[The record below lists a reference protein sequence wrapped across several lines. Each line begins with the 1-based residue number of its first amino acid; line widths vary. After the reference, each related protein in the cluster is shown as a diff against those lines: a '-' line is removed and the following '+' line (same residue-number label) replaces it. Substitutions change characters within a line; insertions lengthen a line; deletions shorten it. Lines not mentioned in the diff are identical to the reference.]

1 MASKMFMFP
10 FNDLTDYQFKHL
22 DEPLIIPDDILGMI
36 TALSKSVFRH
46 YVDYN
51 TYIRIF
57 RQEYPKLKAK
67 LSANDEDTVVA
78 LRAYLDSDQYLQ
90 QTGEIYTAHMRR
102 PRPDNVRD
110 LIEYRV
116 IQEELHEENRYAS
129 WWACRC
135 HRALQSAV
143 LEIPFNFWDFENMV
157 PLYEEDDDY
166 SLRRWVRTDNGW
178 ERTEEGW

>member
-1 MASKMFMFP
+1 MFP

-22 DEPLIIPDDILGMI
+22 DKPLFLPDDVMGMI
-36 TALSKSVFRH
+36 TALSKPVFRYYEEYNA
-46 YVDYN
+46 YV
-51 TYIRIF
+51 RHF
-57 RQEYPKLKAK
+57 RKEWPELKVK

-78 LRAYLDSDQYLQ
+78 LRAYLDSAQYVKQ
-90 QTGEIYTAHMRR
+90 SGAIYTDHMAG

-116 IQEELHEENRYAS
+116 MQDELHEENRYAS

-157 PLYEEDDDY
+157 PLYEEDDDDY
-166 SLRRWVRTDNGW
+166 SLRRWVRTHNGW